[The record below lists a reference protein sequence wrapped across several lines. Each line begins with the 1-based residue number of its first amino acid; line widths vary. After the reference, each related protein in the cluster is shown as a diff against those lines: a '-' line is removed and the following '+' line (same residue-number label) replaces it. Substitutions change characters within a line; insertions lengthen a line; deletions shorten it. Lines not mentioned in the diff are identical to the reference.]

1 MGGGERSHRFTRF
14 ESVRAIALDH
24 RFAEFHQVFVRREVG
39 AIHYGK
45 DGFETIAFDFGP
57 TAHLEV
63 LFGAVLQ
70 NRLIVEVGAHQLLHL
85 TVVRKHVGAVDRE
98 LAFV

>member
-1 MGGGERSHRFTRF
+1 M
-14 ESVRAIALDH
+14 RAIALDH
-24 RFAEFHQVFVRREVG
+24 RFAEFHHVFVGCEVS
-39 AIHYGK
+39 AIHYGE
-45 DGFETIAFDFGP
+45 DGFEAIAFDFGP

-85 TVVRKHVGAVDRE
+85 SLIHI
-98 LAFV
+98 

>member
-1 MGGGERSHRFTRF
+1 MGRCQGSHRFTGF
-14 ESVRAIALDH
+14 EGVRAIALDH
-24 RFAEFHQVFVRREVG
+24 RFAEFHYVFVRREVG

-57 TAHLEV
+57 AAHLEV

-70 NRLIVEVGAHQLLHL
+70 NRLIVEVGAHQLFHL